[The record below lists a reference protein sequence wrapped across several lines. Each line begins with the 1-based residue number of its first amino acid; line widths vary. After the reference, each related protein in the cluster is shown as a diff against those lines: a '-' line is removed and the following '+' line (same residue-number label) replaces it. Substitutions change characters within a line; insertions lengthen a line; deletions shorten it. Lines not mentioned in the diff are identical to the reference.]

1 MGEPAKLQVDQ
12 NQVAEPPVKQKQVN
26 PIPLVSDTKAF
37 LAGDEREFATKLQ
50 EKFLQMLDEGL
61 FQFTLRVFVLEV
73 KELENEGVADVI
85 IGGELI
91 AGFRLRDQGA
101 SGGLGPFIE
110 LGSDLSVWTISMCT
124 R

>member
-1 MGEPAKLQVDQ
+1 MGEPAEFKVNEDQASEPPMEKEQVD
-12 NQVAEPPVKQKQVN
+12 
-26 PIPLVSDTKAF
+26 PIPLVPYTKTF

-85 IGGELI
+85 IGGDLI
-91 AGFRLRDQGA
+91 AGFHFA
-101 SGGLGPFIE
+101 
-110 LGSDLSVWTISMCT
+110 T
-124 R
+124 RERPAALDRS